1 MRKKEPEGSFFI
13 VLTQISKMA
22 PGRIEEIKSYVIG
35 ILAVKQT
42 EIKMKKHIEKIIYAV
57 IVIITLI
64 VFVFYFAAC
73 GNDITSSFGTVKTKS
88 IELTDDEGE
97 TLAKVKAVKDAS
109 GKSVVNIMDKD
120 GNVIGV
126 FSGK

>member
-1 MRKKEPEGSFFI
+1 ME
-13 VLTQISKMA
+13 
-22 PGRIEEIKSYVIG
+22 
-35 ILAVKQT
+35 
-42 EIKMKKHIEKIIYAV
+42 KHIKKIVFGIIA
-57 IVIITLI
+57 IITLI

-73 GNDITSSFGTVKTKS
+73 SNDITSSFGTVKAKS
-88 IELTDDEGE
+88 IELTDSEGE
-97 TLAKVKAVKDAS
+97 TIATVKAVKDAA

>member
-1 MRKKEPEGSFFI
+1 
-13 VLTQISKMA
+13 
-22 PGRIEEIKSYVIG
+22 
-35 ILAVKQT
+35 
-42 EIKMKKHIEKIIYAV
+42 MKKHIEKIIYAV

-73 GNDITSSFGTVKTKS
+73 NNDITSSFKTVKTKS
-88 IELTDDEGE
+88 IELTDEEGE
-97 TLAKVKAVKDAS
+97 TLAKVKAVKDAA

-126 FSGK
+126 FQGK

>member
-1 MRKKEPEGSFFI
+1 ME
-13 VLTQISKMA
+13 
-22 PGRIEEIKSYVIG
+22 
-35 ILAVKQT
+35 
-42 EIKMKKHIEKIIYAV
+42 KHIKKIVYA
-57 IVIITLI
+57 IVVLITLI

-73 GNDITSSFGTVKTKS
+73 GNDITSSFGTVKAKS
-88 IELTDDEGE
+88 IELTDSEGE
-97 TLAKVKAVKDAS
+97 TIATVKAVKDAA

>member
-1 MRKKEPEGSFFI
+1 MERHIKKILF
-13 VLTQISKMA
+13 
-22 PGRIEEIKSYVIG
+22 G
-35 ILAVKQT
+35 IIA
-42 EIKMKKHIEKIIYAV
+42 
-57 IVIITLI
+57 IITLI

-73 GNDITSSFGTVKTKS
+73 SNDITSSFGTVKTKS

-97 TLAKVKAVKDAS
+97 TLAIVKAVKDAS

-126 FSGK
+126 FQGK

>member
-1 MRKKEPEGSFFI
+1 MENHIKKI
-13 VLTQISKMA
+13 VF
-22 PGRIEEIKSYVIG
+22 G
-35 ILAVKQT
+35 IIA
-42 EIKMKKHIEKIIYAV
+42 
-57 IVIITLI
+57 IITLI

-73 GNDITSSFGTVKTKS
+73 NNDITSSFGTVKTKS
-88 IELTDDEGE
+88 IELLDDEGE
-97 TLAKVKAVKDAS
+97 TIAKVKAVKDAS